1 MSDLR
6 LGIIG
11 AGYIARKHL
20 EVINDIKG
28 LTVVAITSRSIRKA
42 KKLSRDFKIENV
54 CNNYKHL

>member
-6 LGIIG
+6 LGVIG

-28 LTVVAITSRSIRKA
+28 ITVVAVSHQKSVIDIA
-42 KKLSRDFKIENV
+42 DQVYKLENGRFV
-54 CNNYKHL
+54 ELR